1 VKESLLSGAIPW
13 ACRRA
18 SLMKP
23 LFHPSIQGWLN
34 STKYEVIHLF
44 LNKPGPKEKKFAEE
58 IIGAL
63 MFSLLHHGLEI

>member
-1 VKESLLSGAIPW
+1 VGLQEGLIDET
-13 ACRRA
+13 
-18 SLMKP
+18 P
-23 LFHPSIQGWLN
+23 LPSIQGWLN